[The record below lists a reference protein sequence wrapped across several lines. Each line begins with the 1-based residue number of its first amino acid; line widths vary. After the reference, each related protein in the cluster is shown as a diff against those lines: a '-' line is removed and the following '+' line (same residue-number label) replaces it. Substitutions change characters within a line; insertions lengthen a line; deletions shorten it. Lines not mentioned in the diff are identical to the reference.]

1 MKPMSATTLD
11 VWISSR
17 QGYDE
22 MLAWQI
28 KSCQDVL
35 DGQESRLW
43 LGEHPP
49 TITLGRSSKEGHV
62 LASREELER
71 QGISVV
77 AIDRGGDVTWHGP
90 GQLVGYPILDLRH
103 FKMDVH
109 WYLRMLEETL
119 IRALSD
125 FGVASRRAEGRTG
138 VWVDTQEGEAKIA
151 SIGVHVSRWIT
162 RHGFAMNI
170 CNDASGFSLINA
182 CGLGCRQISLSHILG
197 RPVTV
202 ELAAEAVKSRFLE
215 VFECEEKGHLTCV

>member
-1 MKPMSATTLD
+1 MPAPILD

-28 KSCQDVL
+28 KSYQDVL
-35 DGQESRLW
+35 NGQEGRLW
-43 LGEHPP
+43 LGEHPS

-71 QGISVV
+71 QGISLV

-138 VWVDTQEGEAKIA
+138 VWIDTPDGEAKIA

-162 RHGFAMNI
+162 RHGFAMNV
-170 CNDASGFSLINA
+170 CNDPLGFSLINA
-182 CGLGCRQISLSHILG
+182 CGLGCRQISLSNILG
-197 RPVTV
+197 RTVTV